1 MVSLIL
7 RKIHAPLQLMVV
19 GVRGQAGVNV
29 LLDLIQQAGVRGQA
43 GVHVVQSE
51 EAGIATILHHLMEE
65 STALET
71 KIKLFLTVLLKI
83 VVLLM
88 VVGVPGQ
95 AGVNVSLDPMDIR

>member
-7 RKIHAPLQLMVV
+7 QKIHAPLQLMVV
-19 GVRGQAGVNV
+19 GVRGQAGVN
-29 LLDLIQQAGVRGQA
+29 
-43 GVHVVQSE
+43 VHVVQSE

-71 KIKLFLTVLLKI
+71 KIKLLLKI

-95 AGVNVSLDPMDIR
+95 VGVHVSLDSMDIR

>member
-1 MVSLIL
+1 MMVSLIL
-7 RKIHAPLQLMVV
+7 QKIHAPLQLMVV
-19 GVRGQAGVNV
+19 
-29 LLDLIQQAGVRGQA
+29 GVRGQA

-71 KIKLFLTVLLKI
+71 KIKLLLKI

-95 AGVNVSLDPMDIR
+95 VGVHVSFYPMDIR

>member
-51 EAGIATILHHLMEE
+51 EAGIATILHHLMVE

-71 KIKLFLTVLLKI
+71 KMKLLLKI

-95 AGVNVSLDPMDIR
+95 VGVHVSLETMDIR

>member
-1 MVSLIL
+1 MIL
-7 RKIHAPLQLMVV
+7 NLLMKEMTAQETQKKLKIVLLMVV
-19 GVRGQAGVNV
+19 GVRGQAGV
-29 LLDLIQQAGVRGQA
+29 R
-43 GVHVVQSE
+43 VVQSE

-71 KIKLFLTVLLKI
+71 KMKLLLKV

-95 AGVNVSLDPMDIR
+95 VGVHVSLDPMDIR

>member
-1 MVSLIL
+1 MMVSLIL
-7 RKIHAPLQLMVV
+7 QKIHAPLQLMVV
-19 GVRGQAGVNV
+19 GVRGQAGVN
-29 LLDLIQQAGVRGQA
+29 
-43 GVHVVQSE
+43 VHVVQSE

-71 KIKLFLTVLLKI
+71 KIKLLLKI

-95 AGVNVSLDPMDIR
+95 VGVHVSLDSMDIR

>member
-7 RKIHAPLQLMVV
+7 QKIHAPLQLMVV
-19 GVRGQAGVNV
+19 GVRGQAGVN
-29 LLDLIQQAGVRGQA
+29 
-43 GVHVVQSE
+43 VHVVQSE